1 MAMTLRCRVCGA
13 VIPGRYPVYLL
24 TWLLAIV
31 TVIMMLIIPTLIGF
45 ATVVG
50 GAAVIVGVFV
60 AVLAIYLYVRTAD
73 SCETCQ
79 MSEKDIPNR
88 SKR

>member
-13 VIPGRYPVYLL
+13 IIPGRYPVYLL
-24 TWLLAIV
+24 TWLLAIA
-31 TVIMMLIIPTLIGF
+31 TVIMILIIPTLVGF

-60 AVLAIYLYVRTAD
+60 GLLAVYLYIRTAD
-73 SCETCQ
+73 SCESCKLP
-79 MSEKDIPNR
+79 EK
-88 SKR
+88 

>member
-1 MAMTLRCRVCGA
+1 MALTLKCRVCGA

-24 TWLLAIV
+24 TWFLAIA
-31 TVIMMLIIPTLIGF
+31 TVFLLLIIPTLIGF

-60 AVLAIYLYVRTAD
+60 AILAVYLYVRTAD
-73 SCETCQ
+73 SCQACQ
-79 MSEKDIPNR
+79 MSERQSNR
-88 SKR
+88 